1 MKENRWIKV
10 WIIIIVVWLMVFS
23 NLSFAQEVSTEFW
36 SIWWVTD
43 FVVSIL
49 SWIWVI
55 FAKIAWELLTN
66 NRVYWEV
73 LWIDVLL
80 WQYWNVMKNIANF
93 GLGFYF
99 VYVIFIWFIWKE
111 KIEKK
116 IKDIIIRMLVAW
128 VWIQISW
135 FATAAVIDVS
145 TITLVAAGSF
155 PSQLLANNERLQ
167 TSIKYSINDQLDQWW
182 KNVVK
187 WSEVELFSTDWQA
200 TSFVETRKNPLEK
213 PVTMEEFIDAIMPNA
228 DTISWPLYYLWFSIL
243 DATMVSSVDDSSE
256 NWIKNTI
263 LNLIIQW
270 WTTIVYSI
278 EMWVFCILAL
288 MRIIYLWMFIVL
300 SPIAVLLFCIEKSWI
315 IKDSWGNWKWFL
327 GVLTKQINFKSFF
340 VNVFKPTI
348 IVFFIWLAMLFAAL
362 MKWVLIDPVS
372 SRVKDSID
380 IWGVTISS
388 TQDNTHISDW
398 NTTYTTT
405 MSNNLFKF
413 SLMHIWKWFLDFV
426 LSVIVVVLVYII
438 ISMAVK
444 MWWWKDFV
452 SDKIWKIQKS
462 VEWLMTS
469 IPLMPVAWYDK
480 EWVKT
485 TNYISAGKVL
495 GLGDKRDDS
504 IIHEKIASYQRKV
517 NDRYTDQDA
526 IINSRFNKEWGKIH
540 TLSANNEYSIR
551 NAATW
556 QLWLAKLKEQK
567 KKIDDIRD
575 NKDKLSSWE
584 GYWMTLDPSSS
595 NKFWLDQFKGWLNHV
610 EKGDVSEEVWRKM
623 IESRRDQDPENKD
636 KRDLWTLFKT
646 QRFIDAYAE
655 LFWLGTVTWWEEL
668 KKKDISI
675 SKK

>member
-595 NKFWLDQFKGWLNHV
+595 NKFWLDQFKDWLDNV
-610 EKGDVSEEVWRKM
+610 NKGDVSEDVWKDM
-623 IESRRDQDPENKD
+623 IQSRRDQDPENKD

>member
-10 WIIIIVVWLMVFS
+10 WIIIIVVGLMVFS

-200 TSFVETRKNPLEK
+200 TSFVETRKNPLEE
-213 PVTMEEFIDAIMPNA
+213 PVTMKEFIDAIMPNA

-413 SLMHIWKWFLDFV
+413 SLMHIWKWFLDFI

-526 IINSRFNKEWGKIH
+526 IINSRFDKEWGKTHI
-540 TLSANNEYSIR
+540 LSSNNEYSIK

-556 QLWLAKLKEQK
+556 QVWLAILEEQK
-567 KKIDDIRD
+567 KKIYDIRD

-595 NKFWLDQFKGWLNHV
+595 NKFWLNQFKDWLDNV
-610 EKGDVSEEVWRKM
+610 DKGDVSENVWKDM
-623 IESRRDQDPENKD
+623 IQSRRDQDPENKD
-636 KRDLWTLFKT
+636 KRDLWKLFKT

-668 KKKDISI
+668 KKKDIS
-675 SKK
+675 KK

>member
-43 FVVSIL
+43 FVVSVL

-595 NKFWLDQFKGWLNHV
+595 NKFWLDQFKDWLDNV
-610 EKGDVSEEVWRKM
+610 NKGDVSEDVWKDM
-623 IESRRDQDPENKD
+623 IQSRRDQDPENKD

>member
-10 WIIIIVVWLMVFS
+10 WIIIIVVGLMVFS

-200 TSFVETRKNPLEK
+200 TSFVETRKNPLEE
-213 PVTMEEFIDAIMPNA
+213 PVTMKEFIDAIMPNA

-315 IKDSWGNWKWFL
+315 IKDLWGNWKWFL

-452 SDKIWKIQKS
+452 SEKIWKIQES
-462 VEWLMTS
+462 VKWLMTS
-469 IPLMPVAWYDK
+469 IPMIPVAWYDK

-526 IINSRFNKEWGKIH
+526 IINSRFDKEWGKTHI
-540 TLSANNEYSIR
+540 LSSNNEYSIK

-556 QLWLAKLKEQK
+556 QVWLAILEEQK
-567 KKIDDIRD
+567 KKIYDIRD

-595 NKFWLDQFKGWLNHV
+595 NKFWLNQFKDWLDNV
-610 EKGDVSEEVWRKM
+610 NKGDVSENVWKDM
-623 IESRRDQDPENKD
+623 IQSRRDQDPENKD
-636 KRDLWTLFKT
+636 KRDLWKLFKT

-668 KKKDISI
+668 KKKDIS
-675 SKK
+675 KK

>member
-10 WIIIIVVWLMVFS
+10 WIIIIVVGLMVFS

-200 TSFVETRKNPLEK
+200 TSFVETRKNPLEE
-213 PVTMEEFIDAIMPNA
+213 PLTMKEFIDAIMPNA

-362 MKWVLIDPVS
+362 MKWVLIYPVS

-452 SDKIWKIQKS
+452 SDRC
-462 VEWLMTS
+462 
-469 IPLMPVAWYDK
+469 IPWF
-480 EWVKT
+480 
-485 TNYISAGKVL
+485 I
-495 GLGDKRDDS
+495 
-504 IIHEKIASYQRKV
+504 
-517 NDRYTDQDA
+517 
-526 IINSRFNKEWGKIH
+526 
-540 TLSANNEYSIR
+540 
-551 NAATW
+551 
-556 QLWLAKLKEQK
+556 
-567 KKIDDIRD
+567 
-575 NKDKLSSWE
+575 LSS
-584 GYWMTLDPSSS
+584 
-595 NKFWLDQFKGWLNHV
+595 H
-610 EKGDVSEEVWRKM
+610 
-623 IESRRDQDPENKD
+623 
-636 KRDLWTLFKT
+636 
-646 QRFIDAYAE
+646 
-655 LFWLGTVTWWEEL
+655 
-668 KKKDISI
+668 ISDH
-675 SKK
+675 